1 MSDQLSLKK
10 LDNNKKNDNNSER
23 EKGRNISS
31 LILLATFFR
40 PYYFN
45 LISASL
51 VLILTAGISLT
62 FPIAIRRVVDGFFS
76 NTTSLM
82 DYYFAAAF
90 GLASLLALGTALRF
104 YLVTRLGER
113 VVADI
118 RKALFNKV
126 ISMSPGFYE
135 SLLTGEIL
143 SRITTDTT
151 LILSVVS
158 SSVSLALRNFLLLI
172 GGLFFMF
179 LTSIKLSIMVL
190 LLVPIM
196 VVPILAMGRLLRKL
210 SRESQSRIAESSGMA
225 SEMLLA
231 SSTIQAFNYVKN
243 ARDNFSDIIDKSF
256 FIAKKRILV
265 RSIITALIIFVVFVG
280 IVAVLW
286 VGARDVRLGIISPG
300 YLVQFVIYSGFVA
313 GAVAALSE
321 IFGELQ
327 RAAGATD
334 RIIEILKSQDPVK
347 QLQNIKSIDRKNEI
361 LIDFKNVTFSY
372 PSRPNEIV
380 FNDLNFFI
388 GEGNTLALVGP
399 SGAGKSSIFQ
409 ILLRFYEF
417 TKGSVKIAG
426 LSIKEIDTQT
436 LRDLFAFVP
445 QEPAIFAN
453 SVLENIRFGRPD
465 ANNKEVEEAAKKSA
479 AHEFIMGLPEGYD
492 TFVGERGVLLSVG
505 EKQRIA
511 IARAFLRNSPILL
524 LDEPTASLDAESE
537 GLIQRALK
545 NLSKSK
551 TVIVIAHRL
560 STVKKADKILVLEK
574 GNIVSE
580 GTHAE
585 LIKKNGTYAKLAKLQ
600 FLTN

>member
-1 MSDQLSLKK
+1 MSDKSSLTK
-10 LDNNKKNDNNSER
+10 LNNNKENNKSER

-31 LILLATFFR
+31 LFLLASFFK
-40 PYYFN
+40 PYYLN
-45 LISASL
+45 LILASL

-76 NTTSLM
+76 NSTSLM

-135 SLLTGEIL
+135 RLLTGEIL

-196 VVPILAMGRLLRKL
+196 VVPILAMGRRLRKL
-210 SRESQSRIAESSGMA
+210 SRESQSRIADSSGMA

-243 ARDNFSDIIDKSF
+243 ARNNFSDIIDKSF

-409 ILLRFYEF
+409 ILLRFYDF

-426 LSIKEIDTQT
+426 LSIKEIDTKT

-585 LIKKNGTYAKLAKLQ
+585 LIKKNGTYAKLARLQ

>member
-1 MSDQLSLKK
+1 MSDQSSQKK
-10 LDNNKKNDNNSER
+10 LNNNKENNKSER
-23 EKGRNISS
+23 EKGRNVSS
-31 LILLATFFR
+31 LFLLASFFK
-40 PYYFN
+40 PYYLN
-45 LISASL
+45 LILASL

-76 NTTSLM
+76 NSTSLM

-135 SLLTGEIL
+135 RLLTGEIL

-196 VVPILAMGRLLRKL
+196 VVPILAMGRRLRKL
-210 SRESQSRIAESSGMA
+210 SRESQSRIADSSGMA

-465 ANNKEVEEAAKKSA
+465 ANNKEVEDAAKKSA

-585 LIKKNGTYAKLAKLQ
+585 LIKKNGTYAKLARLQ

>member
-31 LILLATFFR
+31 LILLASFFK

-45 LISASL
+45 LISASV

-179 LTSIKLSIMVL
+179 LTSVKLSIMVL

-196 VVPILAMGRLLRKL
+196 VVPILAMGRRLRKL
-210 SRESQSRIAESSGMA
+210 SRESQNKIADSSGMA

-231 SSTIQAFNYVKN
+231 SSTIQAFNYVKY
-243 ARDNFSDIIDKSF
+243 AIDDFSRITDQSF
-256 FIAKKRILV
+256 VIAKKRVLV
-265 RSIITALIIFVVFVG
+265 RSIMTALIIFVVFVG
-280 IVAVLW
+280 IVTVLW
-286 VGARDVRLGIISPG
+286 VGARDVRIGLISPG

-347 QLQNIKSIDRKNEI
+347 QIKYKKHLDRKNEI
-361 LIDFKNVTFSY
+361 LIDFKNVSFSY
-372 PSRPNEIV
+372 PGRPNEFV
-380 FNDLNFFI
+380 FNNLSFFI
-388 GEGNTLALVGP
+388 EEGNTLALVGP
-399 SGAGKSSIFQ
+399 SGAGKSSVFQ
-409 ILLRFYEF
+409 LLLRFYEF
-417 TKGSVKIAG
+417 EKGSIEIAG
-426 LSIKEIDTQT
+426 VSIKEIDTQT

-453 SVLENIRFGRPD
+453 SVLENIRFGRPG
-465 ANNKEVEEAAKKSA
+465 ATIEEVEKAAKQSA
-479 AHEFIMGLPEGYD
+479 AHEFIIGLPEGYD

-537 GLIQRALK
+537 NLIQRALK
-545 NLSKSK
+545 NLSKSR

-560 STVKKADKILVLEK
+560 STVKKANKIIVLEK
-574 GNIVSE
+574 GNVISQ
-580 GTHAE
+580 GTHTE
-585 LIKKNGTYAKLAKLQ
+585 LIRKKGIYTKLAKLQ
-600 FLTN
+600 FLGS

>member
-1 MSDQLSLKK
+1 MSDLSSLKK
-10 LDNNKKNDNNSER
+10 LNNNKENNKSER

-31 LILLATFFR
+31 LFLLASFFK
-40 PYYFN
+40 PYYLN
-45 LISASL
+45 LILASL

-76 NTTSLM
+76 NSTSLM

-135 SLLTGEIL
+135 RLLTGEIL

-196 VVPILAMGRLLRKL
+196 VVPILAMGRRLRKL
-210 SRESQSRIAESSGMA
+210 SRESQSRIADSSGMA

-465 ANNKEVEEAAKKSA
+465 ANNKEVEDAAKKSA

-585 LIKKNGTYAKLAKLQ
+585 LIKKNGTYAKLARLQ

>member
-1 MSDQLSLKK
+1 MSDQSSLKK
-10 LDNNKKNDNNSER
+10 LNNNKENNKSER

-31 LILLATFFR
+31 LFLLASFFK
-40 PYYFN
+40 PYYLN
-45 LISASL
+45 LILASL
-51 VLILTAGISLT
+51 VLFLTAGISLT

-76 NTTSLM
+76 NSTSLM

-135 SLLTGEIL
+135 RLLTGEIL

-179 LTSIKLSIMVL
+179 FTSIKLSIMVL

-196 VVPILAMGRLLRKL
+196 VVPILAMGRRLRKL
-210 SRESQSRIAESSGMA
+210 SRESQSRIADSSGMA

-347 QLQNIKSIDRKNEI
+347 QLHNIKSIDRKNEI

-465 ANNKEVEEAAKKSA
+465 ANNKEVEDAAKKSA

-585 LIKKNGTYAKLAKLQ
+585 LIKKNGTYAKLARLQ

>member
-1 MSDQLSLKK
+1 MSDQSSLKK
-10 LDNNKKNDNNSER
+10 LNNNKENNKSER

-31 LILLATFFR
+31 LFLLASFFK
-40 PYYFN
+40 PYYLN
-45 LISASL
+45 LILASL

-76 NTTSLM
+76 NSTSLM

-196 VVPILAMGRLLRKL
+196 VVPILAMGRRLRKL
-210 SRESQSRIAESSGMA
+210 SRESQSRIADSSGMA

-347 QLQNIKSIDRKNEI
+347 QLHNIKSIDRKNEI

-465 ANNKEVEEAAKKSA
+465 ANNKEVEDAAKKSA

-585 LIKKNGTYAKLAKLQ
+585 LIKKNGTYAKLARLQ

>member
-1 MSDQLSLKK
+1 MSDQSSLKK
-10 LDNNKKNDNNSER
+10 LNNNNETNKSER

-31 LILLATFFR
+31 LFLLASFFK
-40 PYYFN
+40 PYYLN
-45 LISASL
+45 LILASL
-51 VLILTAGISLT
+51 VLFLTAGISLT

-76 NTTSLM
+76 NSTSLM

-135 SLLTGEIL
+135 RLLTGEIL

-196 VVPILAMGRLLRKL
+196 VVPILAMGRRLRKL
-210 SRESQSRIAESSGMA
+210 SRESQSRIADSSGMA

-243 ARDNFSDIIDKSF
+243 ARENFSDIIDKSF

-465 ANNKEVEEAAKKSA
+465 ANNKEVEDAAKKSA

-580 GTHAE
+580 GTHSE
-585 LIKKNGTYAKLAKLQ
+585 LIKKNGTYAKLARLQ

>member
-1 MSDQLSLKK
+1 MSDQSSLKK
-10 LDNNKKNDNNSER
+10 LNNNKENNKSER

-31 LILLATFFR
+31 LFLLASFFK
-40 PYYFN
+40 PYYLN
-45 LISASL
+45 LILASL

-76 NTTSLM
+76 NSTSLM

-135 SLLTGEIL
+135 RLLTGEIL

-179 LTSIKLSIMVL
+179 FTSIKLSIMVL

-196 VVPILAMGRLLRKL
+196 VVPILAMGRRLRKL
-210 SRESQSRIAESSGMA
+210 SRESQSRIADSSGMA

-243 ARDNFSDIIDKSF
+243 ARENFSDIIDKSF

-465 ANNKEVEEAAKKSA
+465 ANNKEVEDAAKKSA

-585 LIKKNGTYAKLAKLQ
+585 LIKKNGTYAKLARLQ